1 VARHCTG
8 QQAPR
13 CMTQHTRHWSLG
25 AKLTLAATPFSP
37 LGTDRSL
44 VGANHMAVP
53 GMSLQM
59 RHTKPVVGSI

>member
-1 VARHCTG
+1 
-8 QQAPR
+8 
-13 CMTQHTRHWSLG
+13 MTQHTRHWSLG
-25 AKLTLAATPFSP
+25 AKLTLAATPFPP